1 MNKPEL
7 EVAILKSQPEKQE
20 LKCFFAAIFYICEV
34 LFYPPIILIY
44 YLLVLIFSSVLLTI
58 IGALLCVLIP
68 FFPFFLFCCFCQNG
82 RPIASMLCGLSFMGV
97 LFIIIGALYLAF
109 SPIVAVIYFFWTYVL
124 IFTGKVSP
132 YFTMGDNWNTMT
144 VYLNKNKDYVM
155 KMYEEKKGNFS
166 TNTKLTTSTLKV

>member
-7 EVAILKSQPEKQE
+7 QVAILNSQPEKQE
-20 LKCFFAAIFYICEV
+20 LNCFIAAIFYISEV

-44 YLLVLIFSSVLLTI
+44 YLLALLFSSVIATI

-68 FFPFFLFCCFCQNG
+68 FFPFFLICCFCQNG
-82 RPIASMLCGLSFMGV
+82 RPIASMLCGLSLMGV
-97 LFIIIGALYLAF
+97 LLIVIGALYLAF

-132 YFTMGDNWNTMT
+132 YFTMGNNWTTMT
-144 VYLNKNKDYVM
+144 IYLNKNKDYVM
-155 KMYEEKKGNFS
+155 KMYDEKKGNFS
-166 TNTKLTTSTLKV
+166 PNTKPSTSV